1 MTAALEG
8 QTEDIKAHAVREVS
22 QSAADESVARER
34 EGEREKCI
42 KQLILVPFTSLA
54 ARPQL
59 LPLAIGTR
67 RHLYANLTATN
78 R

>member
-34 EGEREKCI
+34 ERERERNA
-42 KQLILVPFTSLA
+42 L
-54 ARPQL
+54 
-59 LPLAIGTR
+59 
-67 RHLYANLTATN
+67 NN
-78 R
+78 